1 MKHRKLHA
9 YARAR
14 SVLLVVSILTL
25 LGSVVTTEA
34 STNHS
39 LIMESQLTISSPQV
53 TLQNGTAGASTISTN
68 NTIANVSV
76 AAPLWLSGW
85 AKRAKITINSMD
97 IDETLADFPLLVYLS
112 SSSGENNDD
121 VTSVFDEVGGDYNAT
136 AFTGSD
142 GTSRL
147 YFEVEYWN
155 ATSEE
160 AWMWVRVPS
169 ISNTTDTD
177 IYIYYDSSND
187 GSAYNSPTN
196 VWDSNFKMVQHLEE
210 TSGTH
215 YDSTPN
221 NNDGTQSGGVTQDA
235 TGKIDG
241 ADEFDGTNDYVDCGN
256 IGTLNSPFTVEAWT
270 YFNNLNQ
277 PNGDYDY
284 ILMIGTGANMISFS
298 RHGVGADA
306 DKFYSYS
313 ESSVKLGPV
322 LSGQQWLHI
331 VGVYNTSAPF
341 HQLYINGESVSV
353 DDFSAAMN
361 TNGHVTFGKYEPT
374 GSHFLNGTT
383 DEVRISNITRSASWI
398 NTTYQNVANLASFL
412 SVGNEETGGAVNYEL
427 DLEIQWTN
435 ANYTQS
441 NEELCIKT
449 GNGNWG
455 AEDIEV
461 YVWNVTDSSWDLV
474 LNDLDANSWNNVSV
488 TSYLTSSTFT
498 VRFLGGNESSD
509 TSQDSWDID
518 VTQLHVWTSFETTFD
533 YVLRVNNPVTDSWQ
547 IRLKKYADSTI
558 SRLQNCTIY
567 FHNSTDGVSDQIQ
580 IENGTYT
587 LGGDEGSWY
596 DLHDSE
602 TIYIAMT
609 VKANVTGTSYVY
621 TYLEIRIS
629 GTSIYLQYRIEFE
642 IT

>member
-1 MKHRKLHA
+1 MKYRKLHA

-25 LGSVVTTEA
+25 LGSVITTEA

-39 LIMESQLTISSPQV
+39 LIMESQLTTCSQV
-53 TLQNGTAGASTISTN
+53 TLKNGTAGVSTISMN

-97 IDETLADFPLLVYLS
+97 IDEALADFPLLVYLS

-121 VTSVFDEVGGDYNAT
+121 VTSVFDEVGSDYNAT

-155 ATSEE
+155 TTSEE

-169 ISNTTDTD
+169 ISNTTDTE
-177 IYIYYDSSND
+177 IYIYFDSSND

-196 VWDSNFKMVQHLEE
+196 VWDSNYVMVQHLEE
-210 TSGTH
+210 TSGAH
-215 YDSTPN
+215 YDSTSN
-221 NNDGTQSGGVTQDA
+221 NNDGTQGGGVTQDA

-256 IGTLNSPFTVEAWT
+256 IGTLNSPFTVEAWA

-331 VGVYNTSAPF
+331 VGVYNTSGPF
-341 HQLYINGESVSV
+341 HQLYINGQSVSV

-374 GSHFLNGTT
+374 GSHYLDGTT
-383 DEVRISNITRSASWI
+383 DEVRISNITRSTSWI
-398 NTTYQNVANLASFL
+398 NTTYQNVANLANFL
-412 SVGNEETGGAVNYEL
+412 SIGNEETGGAVNYEL

-435 ANYTQS
+435 ANYTRS

-461 YVWNVTDSSWDLV
+461 YVWNITDSSWDLV
-474 LNDLDANSWNNVSV
+474 LNDLNANSWNNVSV

-518 VTQLHVWTSFETTFD
+518 VTQLHVWPSIETTYD
-533 YVLRVNNPVTDSWQ
+533 YVLRVNNTVTDSWQ

-558 SRLQNCTIY
+558 SRLQNCTIS
-567 FHNSTDGVSDQIQ
+567 FRNSTDGVSGQIQ
-580 IENGTYT
+580 IENGNYT
-587 LGGDEGSWY
+587 LSGDEGSWY

-609 VKANVTGTSYVY
+609 VEANATGTSYVY

-629 GTSIYLQYRIEFE
+629 GTTMYLQHRIEFE